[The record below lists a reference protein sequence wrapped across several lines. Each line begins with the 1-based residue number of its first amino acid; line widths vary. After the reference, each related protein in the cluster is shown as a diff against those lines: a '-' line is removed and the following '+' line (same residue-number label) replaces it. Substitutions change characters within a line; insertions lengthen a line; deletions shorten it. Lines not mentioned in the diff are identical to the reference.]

1 MSAVVRPDELL
12 TPRRRRGRRRGRRR
26 RRRGRRRSE
35 ATVVYARSL
44 NLPVVWGTCVVGEKI
59 FQGPTDRW
67 GPEIFD
73 APQTCEE
80 LT

>member
-26 RRRGRRRSE
+26 SE
-35 ATVVYARSL
+35 AVVYARSL